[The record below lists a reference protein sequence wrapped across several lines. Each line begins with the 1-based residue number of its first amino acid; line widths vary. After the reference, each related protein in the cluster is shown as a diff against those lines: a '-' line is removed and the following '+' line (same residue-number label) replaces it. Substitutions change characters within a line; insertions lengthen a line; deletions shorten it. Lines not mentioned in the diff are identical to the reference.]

1 MKDEELAAMQA
12 RVDAVT
18 PGPWRISGDESV
30 YSDDETMEWAA
41 ETTDDPGIPSYPP
54 ERHTADAAFIAAA
67 RADIPALLVEVE
79 AWREIGWAVVQDENT
94 IREYYGDYG
103 PLVCVFSCVGSQ
115 TQGWN
120 GVHSSDC
127 PVTKACALLDI
138 KDGSDLDRKEPAA
151 SRCGF
156 IPGG

>member
-67 RADIPALLVEVE
+67 RADIPALLAGRSGACSVV
-79 AWREIGWAVVQDENT
+79 WAV
-94 IREYYGDYG
+94 RRRAGM
-103 PLVCVFSCVGSQ
+103 VFTRRTAPSPRRAPCW
-115 TQGWN
+115 T
-120 GVHSSDC
+120 
-127 PVTKACALLDI
+127 
-138 KDGSDLDRKEPAA
+138 
-151 SRCGF
+151 
-156 IPGG
+156 